1 MLQLQTAGYLVAAAK
16 DEIFVYNLTT
26 CARVGNVNSEKPIR
40 SLIEVADSPLFITA
54 NGDRTYSLWDA
65 TSGTKLYDGV
75 GVAPITNVIGG
86 ESDFFA
92 IEGIRTNLN
101 FLRLDPFVLR
111 HAMRSEADQ
120 IRELEEWLAAETATE
135 EAN

>member
-1 MLQLQTAGYLVAAAK
+1 M
-16 DEIFVYNLTT
+16 
-26 CARVGNVNSEKPIR
+26 
-40 SLIEVADSPLFITA
+40 
-54 NGDRTYSLWDA
+54 
-65 TSGTKLYDGV
+65 
-75 GVAPITNVIGG
+75 IGG